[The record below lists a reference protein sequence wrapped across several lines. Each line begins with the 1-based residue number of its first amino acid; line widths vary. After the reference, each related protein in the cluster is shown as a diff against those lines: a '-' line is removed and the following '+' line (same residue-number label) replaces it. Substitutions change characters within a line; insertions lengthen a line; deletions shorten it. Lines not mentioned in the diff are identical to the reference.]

1 MIHATVLDEKGH
13 GAFRKAEAEYIS
25 ADAVMVFTSDGFMV
39 CEKAYFSDSIVIQT
53 DADRTNFFVNALMLL
68 GQVLA
73 DMVGV
78 DALIR
83 IQNESILR
91 EKERLGNAENI

>member
-25 ADAVMVFTSDGFMV
+25 ADAVMVFTSDGFRV

-68 GQVLA
+68 GQVLE

>member
-25 ADAVMVFTSDGFMV
+25 ADAVMVFTSDGFKV

-53 DADRTNFFVNALMLL
+53 DADRTNFFMNAMMLL
-68 GQVLA
+68 GQILA
-73 DMVGV
+73 DTVGL

-83 IQNESILR
+83 LQNESILR
-91 EKERLGNAENI
+91 ERERLGNVKNV